1 MRTSYGDIN
10 YDENEVLNL
19 GANYLDNDTN
29 GVELHLLTELS
40 ENSDDDDDYPIKKK
54 KLRYC

>member
-29 GVELHLLTELS
+29 GVELH
-40 ENSDDDDDYPIKKK
+40 
-54 KLRYC
+54 C